1 MKKDNVSVKFK
12 DNVFCMLYRDKNNL
26 LELYNALNDTTYTD
40 VDGLSVTTLSG
51 GVYMKYKNDASFVFG
66 QDLYMF
72 EQQASMN
79 PNMPLRFLHYVS
91 DVYRDLY
98 SNSELHKHSMI
109 KIPVPHFVTFY
120 NGRDVMKEEE
130 IVLKLSDMYEYDESE
145 SELELKVRVINI
157 NFSVG
162 DGDDSSNQ
170 TDNRIPD
177 ILEKCQTLRDYMIF
191 VNKVNEKK
199 YSEKKDIRMAVTE
212 AVDEC
217 ITSGV
222 LSGFFSEH
230 REEVIDVSIYDYDE
244 EGHKKI
250 LKEEGSMERLI
261 SLIVKKVKKNK
272 DIDTI
277 ASELE
282 EETETIKPLY
292 DAVVAAAPDY
302 DMNKIFM
309 SISY

>member
-1 MKKDNVSVKFK
+1 
-12 DNVFCMLYRDKNNL
+12 
-26 LELYNALNDTTYTD
+26 
-40 VDGLSVTTLSG
+40 
-51 GVYMKYKNDASFVFG
+51 
-66 QDLYMF
+66 
-72 EQQASMN
+72 
-79 PNMPLRFLHYVS
+79 
-91 DVYRDLY
+91 
-98 SNSELHKHSMI
+98 
-109 KIPVPHFVTFY
+109 
-120 NGRDVMKEEE
+120 
-130 IVLKLSDMYEYDESE
+130 
-145 SELELKVRVINI
+145 
-157 NFSVG
+157 
-162 DGDDSSNQ
+162 
-170 TDNRIPD
+170 
-177 ILEKCQTLRDYMIF
+177 MIF